1 MPPWLRRPILEP
13 PKPLSPLLLPRR
25 SRGIGC
31 PILPG
36 VMPVMTYAGFK
47 RMTSFCK
54 TAVPQHI
61 ADALEAIKGSEEAVK
76 VRMRAASLTDR
87 LGT

>member
-1 MPPWLRRPILEP
+1 V
-13 PKPLSPLLLPRR
+13 
-25 SRGIGC
+25 GINA

-36 VMPVMTYAGFK
+36 VMPIMTYGGFK

-61 ADALEAIKGSEEAVK
+61 ADALEAIKGSDEAVK
-76 VRMRAASLTDR
+76 VCSCLVCARS
-87 LGT
+87 